1 MSEGAA
7 TRVMLD
13 AAERAATAGDFAS
26 AYELLRGALR
36 RQEESLGAAHP
47 DLANTLNNLAVVA
60 ERTGREKEAEPLYRR
75 AAAIAKA
82 AFPPDHPMVVASRQN
97 LEDFCRARGVSIEAP
112 ASEAAIAPPV
122 DSGVAPGPDTAL
134 TPAPDTAVTAAPDNA
149 VTPAPDTLVMRGPD
163 TESDSPVPDHLSQAG
178 TTATAARDVSPGD
191 DTTTSPRAAPL
202 AADRSTRPAPSSQ
215 PLRPPPGSTRTSRP
229 LVWLAVAAG
238 IIVVTVLLLLRPGSS
253 RDASMSQPAAAAQPD
268 ASDHQ
273 PTSAPPRDTPAPSI
287 KGRPITRGER
297 NGSTGRPATASV
309 VTIVA
314 AEVCRTL
321 STSGRNWR
329 CEPIGDSVAPGRVV
343 FYTRLKSTRN
353 AAVMHRWYRGGT
365 LRRSVRLTT
374 RANANEGYR
383 TYSRQTVD
391 KGEWRVELTSADG
404 DVLHEKRFVVR

>member
-112 ASEAAIAPPV
+112 ASEAAMIAPPV
-122 DSGVAPGPDTAL
+122 DSGVAPAPDIAL
-134 TPAPDTAVTAAPDNA
+134 TRAPDTAVTPAPETA
-149 VTPAPDTLVMRGPD
+149 VTPAPDTLAMRGPD
-163 TESDSPVPDHLSQAG
+163 TQSDGPVPDHPSQMG
-178 TTATAARDVSPGD
+178 TTAAAARDVSPGE
-191 DTTTSPRAAPL
+191 TTSPRAAPL

-238 IIVVTVLLLLRPGSS
+238 IIVVAVLLLLRPGSS

-273 PTSAPPRDTPAPSI
+273 PTSAPPRGTPAPSI